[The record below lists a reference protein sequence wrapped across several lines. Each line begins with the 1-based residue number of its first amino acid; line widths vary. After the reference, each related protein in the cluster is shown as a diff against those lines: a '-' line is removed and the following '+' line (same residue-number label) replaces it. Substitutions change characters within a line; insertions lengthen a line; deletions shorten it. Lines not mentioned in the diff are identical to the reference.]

1 MKKLL
6 PILIVSLL
14 SLVFLSGCGYT
25 KPLVAA
31 DEYEINKDLLG
42 IWLPPKEER
51 KEGEVVEVV
60 EIYKFS
66 NTEYLIILNPDPVL
80 AFRGYEIEFKEK
92 KYLQL
97 EMLFP
102 YEVKE
107 EEEEKTEEASES
119 FGSDT
124 ENDTEEGDNPTSGNE
139 SKSDAQKE
147 AEEAEK
153 YFEGLCFGGLPMIEG
168 ECPSF
173 FNNYDIEKQFAKQRF
188 QIVQYNLS
196 GNNLILKLLTNI
208 EDVDSP
214 ANDINREGED
224 VFDEEEGY
232 FERCSEYC
240 DYSNSL
246 FK

>member
-14 SLVFLSGCGYT
+14 SLVFLSSCGYT

-42 IWLPPKEER
+42 IWLPPEEER
-51 KEGEVVEVV
+51 EDQAGVG
-60 EIYKFS
+60 IYKFS
-66 NTEYLIILNPDPVL
+66 NTEYLIIFVAYPEL

-102 YEVKE
+102 YEVEVE
-107 EEEEKTEEASES
+107 EEEEEITEEASEPFS
-119 FGSDT
+119 SDT
-124 ENDTEEGDNPTSGNE
+124 ENDTEEGDNPTSSNE
-139 SKSDAQKE
+139 FISGDNPLIN
-147 AEEAEK
+147 
-153 YFEGLCFGGLPMIEG
+153 FCVGVMIEG
-168 ECPSF
+168 ECTP
-173 FNNYDIEKQFAKQRF
+173 YDENKQRF

-196 GNNLILKLLTNI
+196 GNNLIMKFLTNI

-224 VFDEEEGY
+224 VFGEEEGY
-232 FERCSEYC
+232 FERCSYYTIFKTLAYC
-240 DYSNSL
+240 R
-246 FK
+246 

>member
-14 SLVFLSGCGYT
+14 SLVFLSSCGYT

-42 IWLPPKEER
+42 IWLAPKEEGEEG
-51 KEGEVVEVV
+51 KEIEVV

-102 YEVKE
+102 YEVEVE
-107 EEEEKTEEASES
+107 EEEEEEITEEASES

-139 SKSDAQKE
+139 SESDFVYI
-147 AEEAEK
+147 EEINLLEEENPFK
-153 YFEGLCFGGLPMIEG
+153 DLCVGVMIEG
-168 ECPSF
+168 ECTP
-173 FNNYDIEKQFAKQRF
+173 YDENKQRF

-196 GNNLILKLLTNI
+196 GNNLILKVANI
-208 EDVDSP
+208 KDMDSP
-214 ANDINREGED
+214 ADDINREGED
-224 VFDEEEGY
+224 VFGEEEGY
-232 FERCSEYC
+232 FERCSYYTIFKTLAYC
-240 DYSNSL
+240 R
-246 FK
+246 

>member
-25 KPLVAA
+25 KPLVAT

-42 IWLPPKEER
+42 IWLPPEEER
-51 KEGEVVEVV
+51 EEQEGVG
-60 EIYKFS
+60 IYKFS
-66 NTEYLIILNPDPVL
+66 NTEYLIIFVAYPEL

-102 YEVKE
+102 YEVEVE
-107 EEEEKTEEASES
+107 EEEEEITEEASEPFS
-119 FGSDT
+119 SDT
-124 ENDTEEGDNPTSGNE
+124 ENDTEEGDNPTSSNE
-139 SKSDAQKE
+139 FKSDFNPWKDICV
-147 AEEAEK
+147 
-153 YFEGLCFGGLPMIEG
+153 GVRIDG
-168 ECPSF
+168 ECIP
-173 FNNYDIEKQFAKQRF
+173 YDEKKQRF

-196 GNNLILKLLTNI
+196 GNNLILKFANTKDI
-208 EDVDSP
+208 YSP

-224 VFDEEEGY
+224 VFYEEVVY
-232 FERCSEYC
+232 FERCSDDC
-240 DYSNSL
+240 DNYYL
-246 FK
+246 YY

>member
-42 IWLPPKEER
+42 IWLPPEEER
-51 KEGEVVEVV
+51 EDQEGIG
-60 EIYKFS
+60 IYKFS
-66 NTEYLIILNPDPVL
+66 NTEYLIIFVAYPEL

-102 YEVKE
+102 YEVEVE
-107 EEEEKTEEASES
+107 EEEEEITEEASES

-139 SKSDAQKE
+139 SESDFVYI
-147 AEEAEK
+147 EEINLLEEENPFK
-153 YFEGLCFGGLPMIEG
+153 DLCVGVMIEG
-168 ECPSF
+168 ECTP
-173 FNNYDIEKQFAKQRF
+173 YDENKQRF

-196 GNNLILKLLTNI
+196 GNNLILKVANI
-208 EDVDSP
+208 KDMDSP
-214 ANDINREGED
+214 ADDINREGED
-224 VFDEEEGY
+224 VFGEEEGY
-232 FERCSEYC
+232 FERCSYYTIFKTLAYC
-240 DYSNSL
+240 R
-246 FK
+246 